1 MEDYRMKLT
10 VKEYASSFKITVQAV
25 YQKLN
30 KGTLKS
36 IEENGKKYII
46 VEQADKQLEQVSTN
60 QIKVDNSSYIGTFF
74 KKEIKK
80 LNKQLNAKDKKVEQ
94 LEKKLNKKEKEIK
107 KLNKLLVQSNHNEKE
122 TLLKFISEMKHQIEY
137 KKDDIV
143 DINIK
148 KKKSKKKKKR

>member
-1 MEDYRMKLT
+1 MKLT
-10 VKEYASSFKITVQAV
+10 VKEYASNFKITVQAV

-46 VEQADKQLEQVSTN
+46 VEQADVKQLEQVS
-60 QIKVDNSSYIGTFF
+60 IKPIKAENSPYIDTFF

-80 LNKQLNAKDKKVEQ
+80 LNKQLNVKDKKIEQ
-94 LEKKLNKKEKEIK
+94 LENKLFKQFKEIK
-107 KLNKLLVQSNHNEKE
+107 KLNKLLVQSSHNEKD

-143 DINIK
+143 DVNVAP
-148 KKKSKKKKKR
+148 KKKKKKGKK

>member
-1 MEDYRMKLT
+1 MKLT
-10 VKEYASSFKITVQAV
+10 VKEYASSFKITAQAV

-36 IEENGKKYII
+36 IEENGKKYVI
-46 VEQADKQLEQVSTN
+46 VEQADIKQLEQVSTKT
-60 QIKVDNSSYIGTFF
+60 IKVGNTPYIDSFF

-80 LNKQLNAKDKKVEQ
+80 LNKQLNAKDKKIEQ

-107 KLNKLLVQSNHNEKE
+107 KLNKQLVQSNHNEKD

-143 DINIK
+143 EVNVAP
-148 KKKSKKKKKR
+148 KKKKKKGKK